1 MKSIMSPK
9 YDGFLK
15 YLLKNTDNVLFR
27 NNIRFLIDI
36 LFPILD

>member
-1 MKSIMSPK
+1 MSPK

-27 NNIRFLIDI
+27 KNTTVFYCVL
-36 LFPILD
+36 LPILD